1 MSDNESII
9 GRDEVKGEVQI
20 HTPHAMK
27 SYLHNSLATSEA
39 FTSDGWVRTGDV
51 GYVKEGNWYIID
63 RTKDLIKVR
72 GWQVSPAEIEVALLE
87 HCDVLD
93 AGVIGVPAKD
103 GCGEA
108 PLAFVVRKEGSDL
121 KEDGVKEF
129 LSGRL
134 ARYKNVEDVEFVER
148 IPRNPTGKI
157 LRRLLKDSRESKELT
172 SQPEVAKAYVTA
184 LQRLDAYEQSRNSYN
199 KDALLNGTSKS
210 TASSMVTTVVHDNSI
225 FRAVPRKRKYCPAC
239 MVSSWRKLR
248 FPKRDP

>member
-1 MSDNESII
+1 
-9 GRDEVKGEVQI
+9 
-20 HTPHAMK
+20 
-27 SYLHNSLATSEA
+27 
-39 FTSDGWVRTGDV
+39 
-51 GYVKEGNWYIID
+51 
-63 RTKDLIKVR
+63 
-72 GWQVSPAEIEVALLE
+72 
-87 HCDVLD
+87 
-93 AGVIGVPAKD
+93 
-103 GCGEA
+103 
-108 PLAFVVRKEGSDL
+108 VVRKEGSDL

-134 ARYKNVEDVEFVER
+134 ARYKNIEDVEFVER

-199 KDALLNGTSKS
+199 KDADALLNGTSKS